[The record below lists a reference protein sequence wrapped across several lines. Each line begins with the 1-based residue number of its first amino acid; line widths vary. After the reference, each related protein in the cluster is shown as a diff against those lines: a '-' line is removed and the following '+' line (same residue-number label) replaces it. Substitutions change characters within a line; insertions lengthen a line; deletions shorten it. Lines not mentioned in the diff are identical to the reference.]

1 MEAAEGSSAPKEL
14 PEVPSTESNGDTKEA
29 ANSSEA
35 KKRKGYW
42 PTESSKILRNWLFEH
57 RLNAYPSEREKR
69 VLSEQTGLTYLQI
82 VNWFINARR
91 RILPQIL
98 KETGDILNFIPIYHH
113 KSKNANSVSHK
124 KTGSSAEAKAPHT
137 PPKNLQTAQG
147 PGLEAQSEENVEDS
161 ASRHL
166 RMSSP
171 DFSGFHLLVEAAV
184 QKAEELELQ
193 KKQESDD

>member
-1 MEAAEGSSAPKEL
+1 MEAAEGSSAPKES

-29 ANSSEA
+29 ADSSEA
-35 KKRKGYW
+35 KERKGYL
-42 PTESSKILRNWLFEH
+42 PSESRKILRNWLFEH

-69 VLSEQTGLTYLQI
+69 LLSEQTGLSYQQI
-82 VNWFINARR
+82 VNWFINARK

-98 KETGDILNFIPIYHH
+98 EETGDTLNVIPIYHH
-113 KSKNANSVSHK
+113 KCKNTNPVAHK
-124 KTGSSAEAKAPHT
+124 KTGSSAEAKVSHI
-137 PPKNLQTAQG
+137 PPENLETAQG
-147 PGLEAQSEENVEDS
+147 PQENVKDS
-161 ASRHL
+161 ATRPL

-193 KKQESDD
+193 KKQESAG